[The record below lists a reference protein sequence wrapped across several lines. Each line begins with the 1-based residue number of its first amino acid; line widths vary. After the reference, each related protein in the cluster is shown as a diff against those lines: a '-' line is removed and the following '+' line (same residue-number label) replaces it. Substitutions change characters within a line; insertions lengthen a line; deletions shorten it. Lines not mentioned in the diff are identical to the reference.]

1 MLWAPDLSH
10 LMAAANVV
18 ALRQIPSGWSGCDH
32 SRKADERR
40 RGNDS
45 RANDREIICQVG
57 EGLRHLGDSMRRVVT
72 GEHGGRDIDNGDH
85 EPEPSRRHEG
95 ERELAYTEPRAAR
108 HDGHHDAAE
117 RAGPRV
123 EGPKANR
130 HACEDGQREDC
141 EREEQPGGEADDE
154 ENEQSYWQSQALH
167 EHCAPACADAQD
179 LDRGRPP
186 CCG

>member
-1 MLWAPDLSH
+1 MNAVGVTTVAPTI
-10 LMAAANVV
+10 A
-18 ALRQIPSGWSGCDH
+18 
-32 SRKADERR
+32 K
-40 RGNDS
+40 
-45 RANDREIICQVG
+45 IICQVG

-167 EHCAPACADAQD
+167 EHRAPACADAQD